1 MSNPI
6 NIDHNCNQAIRRE
19 IGKQLRVYLRVS
31 SRLPARLRKQVDR
44 LDKLEGQ
51 SPQAFPKRNM
61 GSKTSLERTHVE
73 EKVRGCRGDENAD
86 QRGDLS

>member
-61 GSKTSLERTHVE
+61 GSKTSQGEDAS
-73 EKVRGCRGDENAD
+73 RGGCSRLPARRRKG
-86 QRGDLS
+86 